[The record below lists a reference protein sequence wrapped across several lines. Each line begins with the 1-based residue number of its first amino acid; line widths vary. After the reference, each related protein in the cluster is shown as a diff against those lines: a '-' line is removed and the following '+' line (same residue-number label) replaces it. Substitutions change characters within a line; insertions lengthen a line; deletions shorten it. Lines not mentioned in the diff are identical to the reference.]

1 VRLSREDLADL
12 KSQGSNVYALAI
24 AAAER
29 GELTGEAMARV
40 LRDLQKAHVEAYDA
54 LDAALETFE
63 AFERTADAMEAMFRP
78 AAA

>member
-29 GELTGEAMARV
+29 GEMSHEQMAEV
-40 LRDLQKAHVEAYDA
+40 LRSLQKAHVEAYDA
-54 LDAALETFE
+54 LDAALMTFE
-63 AFERTADAMEAMFRP
+63 AVERTADAMQAMFRP